1 MLMHEGNLGHLASPW
16 WGLRGPVD
24 SRPHST
30 WPLNECHLIGQLI
43 LLSQLSFLEL
53 MTNWGLA
60 AQGAQG
66 AQRRGGEE
74 DSCRVGSFLM
84 AQRERAA
91 LPCRLTAH
99 SYKNRLEI
107 PQAVGQTPTQKKKKS
122 PAFQFFRLK
131 CDLFGRNSLK

>member
-1 MLMHEGNLGHLASPW
+1 MVGTQGTRGQPPTQHLALKRVSLNRTAYITVPTFFLGTHDQLGPRRPGRPETW
-16 WGLRGPVD
+16 WGGRFLQ
-24 SRPHST
+24 S
-30 WPLNECHLIGQLI
+30 GQLPDGT
-43 LLSQLSFLEL
+43 E
-53 MTNWGLA
+53 
-60 AQGAQG
+60 
-66 AQRRGGEE
+66 
-74 DSCRVGSFLM
+74 
-84 AQRERAA
+84 RERAA

>member
-60 AQGAQG
+60 AQGAQ
-66 AQRRGGEE
+66 RRGGEE

-84 AQRERAA
+84 AQREREQ
-91 LPCRLTAH
+91 PCRADSQPTVTRTGWK
-99 SYKNRLEI
+99 SPRLLDRR
-107 PQAVGQTPTQKKKKS
+107 PPKKKKK
-122 PAFQFFRLK
+122 AQHF
-131 CDLFGRNSLK
+131 NSSD